1 MANKTLLELS
11 REIGIEK
18 RALENKVYY
27 LRRKGTELGT
37 IQDGIRYFSDSEQDQ
52 LKSMFI
58 EKQATYQSTYE
69 RMNSN
74 DVIQELKDRNAL
86 LEKQIENYQIK
97 AHEESAKFVE
107 LIEQANFNVATAN
120 ANFNKALEKNEQLQ
134 LDYEEL
140 EHQKSKGFFARL
152 FGE

>member
-1 MANKTLLELS
+1 
-11 REIGIEK
+11 
-18 RALENKVYY
+18 
-27 LRRKGTELGT
+27 
-37 IQDGIRYFSDSEQDQ
+37 
-52 LKSMFI
+52 MFI
-58 EKQATYQSTYE
+58 EKQATYQSTLE

-86 LEKQIENYQIK
+86 LEKQIINHQIK
-97 AHEESAKFVE
+97 AQEESAKFVE

-120 ANFNKALEKNEQLQ
+120 ANLNKALEKNEQLQ